1 MSNVLMGSLDGD
13 LKKIAFDVGHVKRIL
28 PLSSAN
34 VVHSDN
40 GTFYLEWDGGVYPV
54 ECGPQP
60 NIKPYFIV
68 LNSSEAFNVS
78 DHRMLFE
85 VSELPNN
92 LVMGTDIE
100 GDEHLCVRHSSVP
113 ASSRAPK
120 AMNLCLEKVEARLE
134 SGDISSEE
142 LQDVKNMIKN
152 LRNGHFFEELTSEF
166 SGKIKEIA
174 VELIDFRRDIKK
186 RIEPGILE
194 IASKDIPEASNQL
207 EGINDT
213 LEKSTMKIMDINEE
227 QMDLADSQV
236 ARLRA
241 VLDRGTAED
250 SSHRWERAGAIL
262 LEMKELGSRLPE
274 EARQVMDFVMPGLD
288 AGRELM
294 AQDPDIPAV
303 EAALSEGL
311 ITMEELSRDVGPA
324 DEAARSLGE
333 LCGRLKELFHEKGP
347 GEHGEDVSGDN
358 PGPDVEALEQ
368 ALKNQV
374 DVLRTIGGLCLKMM
388 EPLSFQDLVGQR
400 IQRIIQLVKTMEMR
414 IEDLIIS
421 FGIKMRRHKE
431 DPAIPFEDL
440 DREVE
445 HYKSFLKGP
454 QSEGEGLDQEG
465 IDALLATL

>member
-13 LKKIAFDVGHVKRIL
+13 LKKIAFDVSHVKRIL
-28 PLSSAN
+28 PLSRAN
-34 VVHSDN
+34 IVHSDN

-54 ECGPQP
+54 DCGPQP
-60 NIKPYFIV
+60 NVKPYFIV
-68 LNSSEAFNVS
+68 LDSSEAFNVS

-85 VSELPNN
+85 VSDLPNN

-100 GDEHLCVRHSSVP
+100 GHEHLCVRHSSIP
-113 ASSRAPK
+113 ASARAPK
-120 AMNLCLEKVEARLE
+120 NMHLCLEKVGARLE
-134 SGDISSEE
+134 SGDMSSEE

-174 VELIDFRRDIKK
+174 IELIDFRRDIKK
-186 RIEPGILE
+186 RIEPGIVE

-236 ARLRA
+236 ARLQSVLGRA
-241 VLDRGTAED
+241 AAVD
-250 SSHRWERAGAIL
+250 SSHRWDGAGAIL

-274 EARQVMDFVMPGLD
+274 EARQAMDFLMPGLD

-294 AQDPDIPAV
+294 VQDRDIRSV

-311 ITMEELSRDVGPA
+311 ITMEELSRDVGPD
-324 DEAARSLGE
+324 DEAARRLGE
-333 LCGRLKELFHEKGP
+333 LCDRLKEFFDENGS
-347 GEHGEDVSGDN
+347 GENRGN
-358 PGPDVEALEQ
+358 GPDDDTGPDAKALEQ
-368 ALKNQV
+368 ALKEQV

-400 IQRIIQLVKTMEMR
+400 IQRIIRLVKTMEIR

-421 FGIKMRRHKE
+421 FGIKMKRHKE
-431 DPAIPFEDL
+431 DPAISFEDL

-445 HYKSFLKGP
+445 HYKSVLKGP